1 VNFALKAKFMQLS
14 FISEHS
20 LEYIVVPNICKI
32 LRAKYKRIIPIYYW
46 VTREGNTLSRNLHSN
61 IRVRILAVFPRRPK
75 IDSNHSDVIFG
86 KLNNSILHFA
96 GAAKSI
102 GIPTIF
108 CMPIVKSF
116 LDISEDSECLY
127 LDVLKHNEEDIHF
140 HVNNKDDVFSID
152 SEQKANLTILDS
164 SAILKIQASGKM
176 MNWDEANLNMNQ
188 LRNVNDIYSRFW
200 MSQYKPVYLILL
212 E

>member
-1 VNFALKAKFMQLS
+1 MQIS

-20 LEYIVVPNICKI
+20 LEYIIVPSICKI

-46 VTREGNTLSRNLHSN
+46 ATREGNALSGKLHSN
-61 IRVRILAVFPRRPK
+61 IRVRILSVFPRRPK
-75 IDSNHSDVIFG
+75 IDSNHSDVIYG

-96 GAAKSI
+96 EISKSI

-116 LDISEDSECLY
+116 LDISEDSACLY
-127 LDVLKHNEEDIHF
+127 LDVSKHNEGDIYF
-140 HVNNKDDVFSID
+140 RVNNDVNIISID
-152 SEQKANLTILDS
+152 SEHKANLTILDR
-164 SAILKIQASGKM
+164 SAILKIQAGGKI
-176 MNWDEANLNMNQ
+176 MNWDEANLNMKQ
-188 LRNVNDIYSRFW
+188 LRNVNDKFSLFG
-200 MSQYKPVYLILL
+200 MSQYKPVYFLLL

>member
-1 VNFALKAKFMQLS
+1 MQIS

-20 LEYIVVPNICKI
+20 LEYIVVPSICKI

-46 VTREGNTLSRNLHSN
+46 ATREGNTLSSKLHSN
-61 IRVRILAVFPRRPK
+61 LRVWILSVFPRRPK
-75 IDSNHSDVIFG
+75 IDSNHSDVIYG

-96 GAAKSI
+96 EVAKSI

-116 LDISEDSECLY
+116 LDISDDSKCLY
-127 LDVLKHNEEDIHF
+127 LDVSKYNEGDIHF
-140 HVNNKDDVFSID
+140 RVNNNVDVISID

-164 SAILKIQASGKM
+164 SAILKIQAGGKM

-188 LRNVNDIYSRFW
+188 LRNVNDKYPHFW
-200 MSQYKPVYLILL
+200 MSQYKPVYFILL